1 MGDVVGH
8 REYSSEGKIDPAGI
22 DMDDFRRKVQAV
34 MDSGKGGG
42 TSVTQ
47 PATSDGVKLHDI
59 WVQAGEGKPFAVRSV
74 FQKVFYNVRD
84 GKFWALAGLADIW
97 NEVVWDGYVNP
108 VDLLDGKD
116 DPDVKPESTDKARRG
131 SLMSYV
137 LATYREATLSRRAA
151 EQARDN
157 TAEILALLR
166 SQTPMTTAGPYPWR
180 SGLPGAGS

>member
-1 MGDVVGH
+1 MGDLAGH
-8 REYSSEGKIDPAGI
+8 REYSSEGKIDPYRL
-22 DMDDFRRKVQAV
+22 DMNAERQRVQAL
-34 MDSGKGGG
+34 MDKGAAP
-42 TSVTQ
+42 VTQ
-47 PATSDGVKLHDI
+47 PASTSDGVKLNDI
-59 WVQAGEGKPFAVRSV
+59 WAQAGQGKPFAVRSV
-74 FQKVFYNVRD
+74 FQRTFYNIRD

-97 NEVVWDGYVNP
+97 NEVVWDGFVNP

-116 DPDVKPESTDKARRG
+116 DPDVKPDSTKKARRG
-131 SLMSYV
+131 SLMSYA

-180 SGLPGAGS
+180 SGLPGVES